1 MKEYRVRF
9 TQYYSYLVEAEN
21 EDEAFEIAEGLFEGD
36 MRVPVANTVWD
47 DVEVNECD

>member
-21 EDEAFEIAEGLFEGD
+21 EDEAFEMRKVFLKVICAPLSQILFGT
-36 MRVPVANTVWD
+36 M
-47 DVEVNECD
+47 